1 MPSQVT
7 GPRRPG
13 RVAPSQQHGG
23 RGADRMTATPLPP
36 PYAESPWSAPGRSLR
51 SLFVVGAPRCGTTS
65 LSKALR
71 HHPQICVSKPKETF
85 FFVREGAPMEIEQR
99 ASEFIRRYYPHLEPG
114 QDLIVEATPVYL
126 YAPEAVER
134 ILEIDP
140 DAKLVVMVRNPVD
153 LVHSHHGRML
163 YTMDEDVKDFATAWR
178 LREARS
184 RGDSLPKRC
193 RHPRVVDYGFVGSL
207 GARVEELFARAGRER
222 CHVIVYDDLRDR
234 GPETLRELL
243 RFAGVDLEVEL
254 KLKRARSNNAYK
266 REWLQPYVTNPPKPI
281 FKLLELWERK
291 GKGRTGY
298 LRPLRKRFKKWNTK
312 PVERDVLDPALRAE
326 VADAFAADVEKL
338 SKLLDRDL
346 SHWR

>member
-1 MPSQVT
+1 
-7 GPRRPG
+7 
-13 RVAPSQQHGG
+13 
-23 RGADRMTATPLPP
+23 MTATPPLQSH
-36 PYAESPWSAPGRSLR
+36 AESPWPGPGKSLR

-71 HHPQICVSKPKETF
+71 HHVEICVSKPKETF
-85 FFVREGAPMEIEQR
+85 FFVREGVPTDVEQR
-99 ASEFIRRYYPHLEPG
+99 ASEFIRRYYPHLEPNHE
-114 QDLIVEATPVYL
+114 LIVEATPVYL
-126 YAPEAVER
+126 YVPEAVER

-163 YTMDEDVKDFATAWR
+163 FTMDEDVKDFATAWR

-193 RHPRVVDYGFVGSL
+193 RHPRVLDYGFVGSL
-207 GARVEELFARAGRER
+207 GARVEELFARVGRER

-243 RFAGVDLEVEL
+243 RFAGVDSEVEL

-312 PVERDVLDPALRAE
+312 PVERNVLDPALRAE
-326 VADAFAADVEKL
+326 VADTFAADIEKL

>member
-1 MPSQVT
+1 MIVPSPLQTAVESHW
-7 GPRRPG
+7 PAPNPG
-13 RVAPSQQHGG
+13 
-23 RGADRMTATPLPP
+23 
-36 PYAESPWSAPGRSLR
+36 LR
-51 SLFVVGAPRCGTTS
+51 SMFVVGAPRCGTTS

-71 HHPQICVSKPKETF
+71 HHPEICVSKPKETF
-85 FFVREGAPMEIEQR
+85 FFVREGAPMGVEQR
-99 ASEFIRRYYPHLEPG
+99 ASEFIRRYYPDLEP
-114 QDLIVEATPVYL
+114 DHELIVEASPVYL

-140 DAKLVVMVRNPVD
+140 NAKLVVMVRNPVD
-153 LVHSHHGRML
+153 LVHSLHGRML

-184 RGDSLPKRC
+184 RGESLPKRC
-193 RHPRVVDYGFVGSL
+193 RHPSVVDYGFVGSL
-207 GARVEELFARAGRER
+207 GARVEELFARVGRER
-222 CHVIVYDDLRDR
+222 CHVIVYDDLKDR
-234 GPETLRELL
+234 GPETLRKLL
-243 RFAGVDLEVEL
+243 RFAGVDSEIKL
-254 KLKRARSNNAYK
+254 KLKRARPNNAYK

-312 PVERDVLDPALRAE
+312 PVERNVLDPALRAE
-326 VADAFAADVEKL
+326 LADAFAADIEKL

-346 SHWR
+346 GHWR